1 MNRECLR
8 EEYCQLMSDMLSLQY
23 RAEVFRRRMQV
34 ECSRDDKFGRRMIL
48 SLEDSIND
56 MVLMS
61 GIEELTPQVKQKPW
75 WSKWV

>member
-1 MNRECLR
+1 MKREDLR
-8 EEYCQLMSDMLSLQY
+8 EEYNQLLSDMLLMQY

-34 ECSRDDKFGRRMIL
+34 ECGRDDKFGRRMVL
-48 SLEDSIND
+48 SIEDVIND

-61 GIEELTPQVKQKPW
+61 GIEELTPVVKQKPW